1 MSLKLIVEKP
11 APEEEF
17 EYILEEKD
25 RNSPATLYIKGP
37 YMMAENYNRNN
48 RLYRLEEMVSEV
60 KRYSSEM
67 IKTNR
72 ALGTLNHESSAE
84 VNLDR
89 VCHIV
94 TEMSQDGN
102 IFHGKSKVL
111 STPCGHIVRALIN
124 DGVKVGM
131 SSRALGQLEEASGG
145 KNIVKDFRLIS
156 IDCVAD
162 PSFPKA
168 FVNGILESKQWVLGE
183 SGQFEEVYADFEN
196 KISKLPKTQVEQYL
210 KESILDFLNKIK
222 FN

>member
-1 MSLKLIVEKP
+1 MSLRLIVEKP

-17 EYILEEKD
+17 EYIVEEKD
-25 RNSPATLYIKGP
+25 RNSPSSLFIKGP

-48 RLYRLEEMVSEV
+48 RLYRLEEMVNEV
-60 KRYSSEM
+60 SRYKTEM

-94 TEMSQDGN
+94 TDLYQEGN
-102 IFHGKSKVL
+102 VFHGKSKVL
-111 STPCGHIVRALIN
+111 TTPSGHIVRALIN

-131 SSRALGQLEEASGG
+131 SSRALGQLEEGVGG

-196 KISKLPKTQVEQYL
+196 GISKLPRVQVEQYL
-210 KESILDFLNKIK
+210 KECILNFLNKIK
-222 FN
+222 

>member
-1 MSLKLIVEKP
+1 MSLRLIVEKP

-17 EYILEEKD
+17 EYIVEEKD
-25 RNSPATLYIKGP
+25 RNSPSSLFIKGP

-48 RLYRLEEMVSEV
+48 RLYRLEEMVNEV
-60 KRYSSEM
+60 SRYKTEM

-94 TEMSQDGN
+94 TDLYQEGN
-102 IFHGKSKVL
+102 VFHGKSKVL
-111 STPCGHIVRALIN
+111 TTPSGHIVRALIN

-131 SSRALGQLEEASGG
+131 SSRALGQLVEGVGG

-196 KISKLPKTQVEQYL
+196 SISKLPKVQVEQYL
-210 KESILDFLNKIK
+210 KECILNFLNKIK
-222 FN
+222 

>member
-1 MSLKLIVEKP
+1 MSLRLIVEKP

-17 EYILEEKD
+17 EYIVEEKD
-25 RNSPATLYIKGP
+25 RNSPSNLFIKGP

-48 RLYRLEEMVSEV
+48 RLYRLDEMVKEV
-60 KRYSSEM
+60 NRYKTEM

-94 TEMSQDGN
+94 TDLYQEGN

-111 STPCGHIVRALIN
+111 TTPSGHIVRALIN

-131 SSRALGQLEEASGG
+131 SSRALGQLEEAAGG

-183 SGQFEEVYADFEN
+183 SGQFEEVYDGFE
-196 KISKLPKTQVEQYL
+196 KSISKLPKVQIEQYL
-210 KESILDFLNKIK
+210 KECIINFLNKIK
-222 FN
+222 

>member
-60 KRYSSEM
+60 KRYTSEM

-102 IFHGKSKVL
+102 VFHGKSKVL
-111 STPCGHIVRALIN
+111 STPCGNIVRALIN

-131 SSRALGQLEEASGG
+131 SSRALGQLQEGTGG

-196 KISKLPKTQVEQYL
+196 KISKLPKKQVEEYL